1 MNRITFLLVIS
12 LLLLQ
17 GCQKGYFRSA
27 PVKDNPT
34 NVNERVE
41 RNIKQGKGVSFGNFG
56 KKGSGTFDFAS
67 SNLMW
72 RATLETLDFVT
83 FANASYSGGI
93 IITDWFNDNSG
104 NNNSRDLKIT
114 IKFLSNEIRADGLQ
128 IDIHERICK
137 PKNPTSCTINK
148 IDSVISNELTLA
160 ILKKAAYMKNNI
172 YAENEKNYK
181 KKITINKENEKKK
194 KK

>member
-93 IITDWFNDNSG
+93 IITDWFSDEASEENI
-104 NNNSRDLKIT
+104 RDLKIT
-114 IKFLSNEIRADGLQ
+114 VKFLSNEIRADGIQ
-128 IDIHERICK
+128 VDVHERICK
-137 PKNPTSCTINK
+137 LNSPNSCKINK
-148 IDSVISNELTLA
+148 IQSTISSELKLA
-160 ILKKAAYMKNNI
+160 ILKKAAQIEQNI
-172 YAENEKNYK
+172 IVK
-181 KKITINKENEKKK
+181 KVKKSK
-194 KK
+194 KVVPKRDK